1 MRYEEDCVPYLMYS
15 SYVCWYYK
23 YYNQM
28 LNVWYT
34 LFVYRFIMSLR
45 GDCIAYICSFWI
57 LLCLNLLSEYN
68 KTLLVI
74 INRKMLVLSLIVFRY
89 LIRRRLCSL
98 LYVLVRHTRSVV
110 LYDEWENLKSR
121 YDESLLI
128 IIITH
133 RWLMC

>member
-1 MRYEEDCVPYLMYS
+1 MRYEEDCVAYLMYS